1 MEAGSPGTRGACTSP
16 PGRGILLALVAL
28 AAIAFGSFVLQRNV
42 AGNLRDALI
51 ISLAW
56 AALVSGAAILF
67 ARRRPGLTRPLL
79 SGLALGALLGAVA
92 FYFASVRDVVVHE
105 DVVTAARAADAQSAA
120 AGLGAEPPTTPAPV
134 AAANV
139 ALAKGMF
146 SGSDGHDGSGVATV
160 VQTTG
165 GERKLTFTNFD
176 VSPGAKVEV
185 WLTTGPEET
194 GDRIELGGLKG
205 NVGNQQYTVPTD
217 ADLNRYSTVILYCTP
232 FTVRIAVAPLE
243 AA

>member
-1 MEAGSPGTRGACTSP
+1 MRGARTSP
-16 PGRGILLALVAL
+16 PGRGILLALAAL
-28 AAIAFGSFVLQRNV
+28 AAIAAGSFVLQRNV

-51 ISLAW
+51 LSVVW

-67 ARRRPGLTRPLL
+67 ARGRPGLTRPLL
-79 SGLALGALLGAVA
+79 AGLALGALLGGVA

-120 AGLGAEPPTTPAPV
+120 ASLEAEPPTPAPA

-146 SGSDGHDGSGVATV
+146 SGADGHDGSGIATV
-160 VQTTG
+160 VQTTT
-165 GERKLTFTNFD
+165 GERQLTFTRFD

-194 GDRIELGGLKG
+194 GDRVELGGLKG
-205 NVGNQQYTVPTD
+205 NVGNQQYTVPAD

-243 AA
+243 TA